1 MDQAAEIGE
10 TLERDRERKRRE
22 KRALLR
28 RTEGGRVWG
37 EAAEGIERESAA
49 VCQLCSAVITT
60 ITTVS
65 SIILSNGRSYGK
77 NDALFVFFFVLR

>member
-1 MDQAAEIGE
+1 M
-10 TLERDRERKRRE
+10 
-22 KRALLR
+22 
-28 RTEGGRVWG
+28 WG